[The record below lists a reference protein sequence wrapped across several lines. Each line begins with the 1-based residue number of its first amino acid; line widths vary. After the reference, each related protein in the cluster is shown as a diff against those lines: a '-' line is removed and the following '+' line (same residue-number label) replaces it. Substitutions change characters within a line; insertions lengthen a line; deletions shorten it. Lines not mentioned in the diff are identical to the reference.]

1 MTSSPVPKPESAA
14 TPPQVRREGA
24 KPARDRDWPL
34 ILGILGFVLTL
45 FSIVV
50 MGFFHLEGRIDGLET
65 SMGGRMDALTVR
77 IDALAGRMDAL
88 EASLGG
94 RIDALTVRMDA
105 LAARMDTL
113 ETSLGGRIDALAA
126 RMDALETSMGSRIDG
141 LYELLLSLKR

>member
-65 SMGGRMDALTVR
+65 SM
-77 IDALAGRMDAL
+77 DAL

-105 LAARMDTL
+105 LAGRMDTL

>member
-14 TPPQVRREGA
+14 TSPQVRREGA

-77 IDALAGRMDAL
+77 M
-88 EASLGG
+88 
-94 RIDALTVRMDA
+94 DALTVRM
-105 LAARMDTL
+105 
-113 ETSLGGRIDALAA
+113 DALAA

>member
-14 TPPQVRREGA
+14 TSPQVRREGA
-24 KPARDRDWPL
+24 KPSRDRDWPL

-77 IDALAGRMDAL
+77 MDA
-88 EASLGG
+88 
-94 RIDALTVRMDA
+94 
-105 LAARMDTL
+105 L

>member
-14 TPPQVRREGA
+14 TSPQVRREGA

-77 IDALAGRMDAL
+77 IDALA
-88 EASLGG
+88 
-94 RIDALTVRMDA
+94 
-105 LAARMDTL
+105 ARMDTL

-126 RMDALETSMGSRIDG
+126 RMDALETSLGGRIDALTARMDALAARMDTLETSMGSRIDG